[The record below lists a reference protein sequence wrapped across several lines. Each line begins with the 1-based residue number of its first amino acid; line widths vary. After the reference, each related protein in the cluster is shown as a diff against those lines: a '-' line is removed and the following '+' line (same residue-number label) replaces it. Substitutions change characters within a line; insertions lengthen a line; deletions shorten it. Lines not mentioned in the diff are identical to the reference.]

1 MQRKNPG
8 KAMRYL
14 VAICALVSALAIV
27 GCGGDGDGGGGTV
40 ISGETLPNVNTGSV
54 NVSSSNVQALVGQ
67 PFTFQNG
74 SIFDPSLG
82 NNPATLTFTS
92 PTTFSLASGGATS
105 SGNAAFGSCTL
116 TFTQGPLAG
125 KSITFGTCTF
135 QVTAGNV
142 TVGGGAVGGTLTL
155 TLSGPNGSGNSAV
168 ITVQVSILA
177 NGTLVINGV
186 STGIVIS
193 STGSPITTG
202 TTGTGGTP

>member
-1 MQRKNPG
+1 
-8 KAMRYL
+8 
-14 VAICALVSALAIV
+14 V
-27 GCGGDGDGGGGTV
+27 GCGGDGDGGGGT
-40 ISGETLPNVNTGSV
+40 ITSGETIPAVNTGSV
-54 NVSSSNVQALVGQ
+54 NVSSNNVQALVGQ
-67 PFTFQNG
+67 PLTFQNG

-92 PTTFSLASGGATS
+92 QNQASLTSGGSTS
-105 SGNAAFGSCTL
+105 SATTTFGSCTF

-125 KSITFGTCTF
+125 KRITFTTCTF

-142 TVGGGAVGGTLTL
+142 TAGGGAVSGTLTL
-155 TLSGPNGSGNSAV
+155 TLSGPNGSGSSAV

-177 NGTLVINGV
+177 NGTLLINGV

-193 STGSPITTG
+193 STGVPITTG

>member
-40 ISGETLPNVNTGSV
+40 TSGETLPNVNTGSV

-67 PFTFQNG
+67 PLTFQNG

-125 KSITFGTCTF
+125 KSITFTTCTF

-142 TVGGGAVGGTLTL
+142 PVDGGAVSGTLTL

-177 NGTLVINGV
+177 NGTLLINGV